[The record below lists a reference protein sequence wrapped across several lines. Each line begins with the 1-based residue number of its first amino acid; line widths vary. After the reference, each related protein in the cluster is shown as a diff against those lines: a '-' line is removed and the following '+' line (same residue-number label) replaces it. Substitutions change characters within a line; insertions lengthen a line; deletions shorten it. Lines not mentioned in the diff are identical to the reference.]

1 MVLHNFSLLIHKL
14 IPTSPFLKERSLSC
28 IGPHYNWRITG
39 IQELFIH
46 SVDKDILNQ
55 NQKMANCISTAS
67 RNLTTKNNVSGPQK
81 RSCFVPLSRLQITQY
96 VLPCCLMMFLGFTL
110 FSSLIA
116 FHVHFTMM
124 SCQQSKDDVQ
134 EPFLNHFGVKT
145 SASANP
151 HFSSHHQI
159 ILIIVFGFLGVEQIL
174 LI

>member
-1 MVLHNFSLLIHKL
+1 
-14 IPTSPFLKERSLSC
+14 
-28 IGPHYNWRITG
+28 
-39 IQELFIH
+39 
-46 SVDKDILNQ
+46 
-55 NQKMANCISTAS
+55 
-67 RNLTTKNNVSGPQK
+67 
-81 RSCFVPLSRLQITQY
+81 
-96 VLPCCLMMFLGFTL
+96 MFLGFTL

-159 ILIIVFGFLGVEQIL
+159 ILIIVFGFLGESRSSWYEVLDTISPWFQKKKIPKEVEKWSKISVIQWWWTREL
-174 LI
+174 LHFLPWIFGIVSHIFKKNNSTLMKPFKLSPINYLRNDDSYLNLFTY

>member
-28 IGPHYNWRITG
+28 IGPHYKWRITG
-39 IQELFIH
+39 RTIHPFI
-46 SVDKDILNQ
+46 VDKDILNQ

-67 RNLTTKNNVSGPQK
+67 WNITKWTMFLDHKNGLALFLYQDFK
-81 RSCFVPLSRLQITQY
+81 ITQY

-151 HFSSHHQI
+151 HSSSHHQI
-159 ILIIVFGFLGVEQIL
+159 ILIIVFGFLGVE
-174 LI
+174 